1 MDQYKKKM
9 LTRYIPDT
17 IKNQDRWQRS
27 RRTFVKTILLA
38 GISTQLPLL
47 QSCYNNSI
55 ETEAILPKN
64 SLIIL
69 RIVQDILFP
78 SDYLGP
84 GALELKADKY
94 LLWVLS
100 DKRLDKDEQQ
110 YIRDG
115 IAWVEE
121 TAQETYEENF
131 TSLTRKKQE
140 LLIAN
145 ISKENWGENW
155 LSVLLTF
162 IFEAMFADPLYG
174 SNPDGIGWKWLEH
187 NPGNPRPTAQLMYD
201 NILSNL

>member
-9 LTRYIPDT
+9 LKRYIPDT

-131 TSLTRKKQE
+131 PSLTRKKQE